1 MVLIEVVIG
10 LVFIF
15 SLLAILVTQIN
26 SFIASLLKWRSKQ
39 LKEGLI
45 RLIADKQLQAE
56 ILAHPLIN
64 MVDKSELVLQ
74 SLQVTAQQAE
84 EIVNSEATDVAYVDP
99 KTFAEALISILVVRA
114 ANDLYV
120 PLRNAVEALPNG
132 DHKDRLRD
140 LFLDLQQDIN
150 DSKLRQIRRTVE
162 TIPSNEAIL
171 TALDQT
177 EAAFATIRYRSEEL
191 APLLAGARNI
201 DSPAFRNA
209 LEVLLATAKNI
220 DDARRKFETW
230 FNDGMSRTSE
240 LYQNKLQI
248 LSFFVGLLLVM
259 ILNVDT
265 MAIGRAL
272 WEDQALRQ
280 SVAAAAR
287 EFEPTVPTTPTAPDP
302 DTSTLPP
309 DTTSQDPAVSEE
321 NAVATAAA
329 QDAMEEI
336 EDQIDDIE
344 ETVQQLLELQLPIGW
359 ESFAVTEDMVTTAS
373 ALGLSDPRNNT
384 RNLWNLMPGNNVGW
398 LGLWIQKLLGWLT
411 AAVAAAK
418 GAPFWFDLLNKI
430 ARRG

>member
-1 MVLIEVVIG
+1 MVLIEVIVG

-26 SFIASLLKWRSKQ
+26 SFISSTLRWRSKQ
-39 LKEGLI
+39 LKEGLMK
-45 RLIADKQLQAE
+45 LIADKQLQAE

-64 MVDKSELVLQ
+64 VVEKSHTALQ

-84 EIVNSEATDVAYVDP
+84 EIVNSEATDVTYVDP

-120 PLRNAVEALPNG
+120 PLRNAVEALPNSEG
-132 DHKDRLRD
+132 KDRLRE
-140 LFLDLQQDIN
+140 LFIDLQQDIN
-150 DSKLRQIRRTVE
+150 DSKLRQIRRMIETV
-162 TIPSNEAIL
+162 PNNEAL
-171 TALDQT
+171 LAALDQT

-191 APLLAGARNI
+191 APLLAGARKI
-201 DSPAFRNA
+201 ESPAFSNA

-220 DDARRKFETW
+220 DDARQKFETW

-240 LYQNKLQI
+240 LYQNKIQI
-248 LSFFVGLLLVM
+248 MSFVVGLVLV
-259 ILNVDT
+259 IVLNVDT
-265 MAIGRAL
+265 LAIGRAL

-280 SVAAAAR
+280 SVASAAR
-287 EFEPTVPTTPTAPDP
+287 EFEATLPTTPPAE

-309 DTTSQDPAVSEE
+309 DETTQDPAVNEE
-321 NAVATAAA
+321 DVAATAAA
-329 QDAMEEI
+329 QDAMEEL
-336 EDQIDDIE
+336 ENHVEDIE
-344 ETVQQLLELQLPIGW
+344 ATVQQLLELQLPIGW
-359 ESFAVTEDMVTTAS
+359 EGIPVTEDMITTAS
-373 ALGLSDPRNNT
+373 ALGLSDPRQNS
-384 RNLWNLMPGNNVGW
+384 RNLWNFVPGNNPGW
-398 LGLWIQKLLGWLT
+398 SGLWFQKLLGWFT